1 MDENLQMNETTALQ
15 LIEAIK
21 QLAKTLQK
29 IPITTKEPKFLFAKD
44 VSKILKI
51 NVNSA
56 TNLMKSEDF
65 PSIKIGTLKVE
76 EQAFFEWCKQRHE
89 R

>member
-1 MDENLQMNETTALQ
+1 MKIKDDIILNLINSINELNFNLQKLCNQSNELR
-15 LIEAIK
+15 
-21 QLAKTLQK
+21 
-29 IPITTKEPKFLFAKD
+29 FLFAKD
-44 VSKILKI
+44 VSRILKI
-51 NVNSA
+51 NVNTA

-65 PSIKIGTLKVE
+65 PSIKIGVLKVE